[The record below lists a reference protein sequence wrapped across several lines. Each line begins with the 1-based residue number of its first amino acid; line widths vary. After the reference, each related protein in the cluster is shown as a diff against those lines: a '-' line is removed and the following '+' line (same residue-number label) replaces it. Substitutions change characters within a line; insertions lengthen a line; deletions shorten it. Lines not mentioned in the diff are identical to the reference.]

1 MRATPRV
8 QSAVRVTVLLV
19 RLSVENVR
27 LGTDVAPVP
36 QPVPHWDGNVDRP
49 AARPLPEK
57 QTQID
62 LLTPPVTG
70 NQPASGRLGLNKL
83 LNWCR
88 QLHAHRA
95 LTDLQASDPPRTNS
109 DQKPSTPQLGF
120 TAVSS
125 PCYRLESFT
134 LWNLPT
140 LSVRITKY
148 PALLAA
154 NHLNLESEH
163 CDIYPPLPYN
173 HRIATE
179 HL

>member
-62 LLTPPVTG
+62 LLTPPMTG

-95 LTDLQASDPPRTNS
+95 LTEAIAQFIPIRAPDFIESVPTNS
-109 DQKPSTPQLGF
+109 HT
-120 TAVSS
+120 
-125 PCYRLESFT
+125 T
-134 LWNLPT
+134 LACMKR
-140 LSVRITKY
+140 VFVEQ
-148 PALLAA
+148 LAA
-154 NHLNLESEH
+154 EL
-163 CDIYPPLPYN
+163 
-173 HRIATE
+173 A
-179 HL
+179 